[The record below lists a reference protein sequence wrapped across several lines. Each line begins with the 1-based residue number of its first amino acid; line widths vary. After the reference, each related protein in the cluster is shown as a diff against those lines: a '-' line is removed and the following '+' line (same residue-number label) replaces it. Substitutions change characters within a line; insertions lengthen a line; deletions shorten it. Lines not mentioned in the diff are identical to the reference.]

1 MTAISYEELRGRG
14 FRINSTNASHVPHMV
29 MMLER
34 RMDTALEI
42 SKSSAVGC
50 EWTVWL
56 RSDLAHSRCRFCYL
70 RTVTTMEQIET
81 LFQAII
87 DQPLPYTPFD
97 AAQFAKALDEER
109 ADCERHYKEYCLN
122 ERWGYVP
129 S

>member
-1 MTAISYEELRGRG
+1 
-14 FRINSTNASHVPHMV
+14 
-29 MMLER
+29 
-34 RMDTALEI
+34 
-42 SKSSAVGC
+42 
-50 EWTVWL
+50 
-56 RSDLAHSRCRFCYL
+56 
-70 RTVTTMEQIET
+70 MEQIET

-97 AAQFAKALDEER
+97 AAQFATALEEER